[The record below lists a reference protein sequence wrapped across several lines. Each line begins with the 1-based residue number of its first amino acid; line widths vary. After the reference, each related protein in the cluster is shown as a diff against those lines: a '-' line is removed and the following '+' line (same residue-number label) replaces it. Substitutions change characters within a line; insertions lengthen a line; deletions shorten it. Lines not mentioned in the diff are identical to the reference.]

1 MNYQYNLFLNKYNT
15 FGGFGSCSYS
25 ASGTPCY
32 SLTIKTSTF
41 QYVGYMKPKT
51 SSAVWVDNAYGMK
64 YYGTVIDLKNFLGH
78 VYIY

>member
-1 MNYQYNLFLNKYNT
+1 
-15 FGGFGSCSYS
+15 
-25 ASGTPCY
+25 
-32 SLTIKTSTF
+32 
-41 QYVGYMKPKT
+41 MKPKT